1 MEQTRALETGARAWR
16 DALTACGDEEPARAQ
31 QLAQRALDRARL
43 GPGVRGVR
51 ARGGGAERASR
62 CSSALFVIGGRQ
74 LGFAVLMHEAAH
86 HTLFANRRLNDF
98 AGNWLCA
105 YPIWT
110 DLAPYRNYHLKHHA
124 KNWTAEDPD
133 LGLANKFP
141 VTRASLRRKI
151 VRDLSG
157 QVGWKRVRAVLARD
171 LGRRARGVAVSFGK
185 TAGAGAPGWKNL
197 QGVVITNAVLLG
209 ILTLAGWPV
218 LYLLW
223 VAAWFTTNSLA
234 TRIRSIAEHNMVPDP
249 SDELRN
255 TRTTLA
261 SWWERL
267 LLAPNR
273 VNFHL
278 EHHLL
283 MTVPFYNLPRLH
295 RLLRDRGALDGALSS
310 GATWASC
317 AAPARSPLEAG
328 DSTSAGGA
336 RLHSRRRTGVAACSP
351 GASIMSRSP

>member
-1 MEQTRALETGARAWR
+1 MSESHRAEPRAWR
-16 DALTACGDEEPARAQ
+16 DALTPAEIERLLIRNGWRSA
-31 QLAQRALDRARL
+31 LSIALDWGL
-43 GPGVRGVR
+43 VF
-51 ARGGGAERASR
+51 ASL
-62 CSSALFVIGGRQ
+62 ALVAAAPNLPTAALTVLVAIFVIGGRQ
-74 LGFAVLMHEAAH
+74 LGLAVLMHEAAH
-86 HTLFANRRLNDF
+86 RTLFANRRLNDF

-105 YPIWT
+105 YPIWA
-110 DLAPYRNYHLKHHA
+110 DLAPYRTYHLKHHA

-133 LGLANKFP
+133 LGLATKFP

-151 VRDLSG
+151 VRDLTG
-157 QVGWKRVRAVLARD
+157 RVGWKRVKAVLARD
-171 LGRRARGVAVSFGK
+171 LGPDG
-185 TAGAGAPGWKNL
+185 PGWKNL
-197 QGVVITNAVLLG
+197 RGVVITNAVLLG
-209 ILTLAGWPV
+209 LLAFAAHPE

-223 VAAWFTTNSLA
+223 VVAWFTTNSLA

-249 SDELRN
+249 TDELRN

-295 RLLRDRGALDGALSS
+295 RLLHDRGALDGALIER
-310 GATWASC
+310 GYLGLL
-317 AAPARSPLEAG
+317 RR
-328 DSTSAGGA
+328 AGGK
-336 RLHSRRRTGVAACSP
+336 AA
-351 GASIMSRSP
+351 

>member
-1 MEQTRALETGARAWR
+1 MAEPRRAEARAWR
-16 DALTACGDEEPARAQ
+16 DALTPAEIERLLTRNDWRGA
-31 QLAQRALDRARL
+31 LSIALDWGMVFASL
-43 GPGVRGVR
+43 ALVAAAPGLL
-51 ARGGGAERASR
+51 ASQQA
-62 CSSALFVIGGRQ
+62 SPLIFALTLLVAIFVIGGRQ

-86 HTLFANRRLNDF
+86 RTLFASRRLNDF

-105 YPIWT
+105 YPIWA

-133 LGLANKFP
+133 LGLATKFP

-157 QVGWKRVRAVLARD
+157 RVGWKRVKAVLARD
-171 LGRRARGVAVSFGK
+171 FGPS
-185 TAGAGAPGWKNL
+185 GSGWKSL
-197 QGVVITNAVLLG
+197 RGVVITNAVLLG
-209 ILTLAGWPV
+209 ILVLAGHPELFLV
-218 LYLLW
+218 W
-223 VAAWFTTNSLA
+223 VAAWFTSNSLA

-249 SDELRN
+249 TDELRN

-295 RLLRDRGALDGALSS
+295 RLLRDRGALDGALIEH
-310 GATWASC
+310 GYLGLL
-317 AAPARSPLEAG
+317 RR
-328 DSTSAGGA
+328 AGGK
-336 RLHSRRRTGVAACSP
+336 AA
-351 GASIMSRSP
+351 